1 MILKKRLH
9 FILSFVLLAV
19 ACSNQSAETN
29 DQLVESAVDASNEKS
44 AKISGV
50 INGSANADI
59 YLQSLGASAV
69 EGIDTVKTDDKGSFS
84 FEFSIV
90 TPGFYRIGL
99 TEQNMCVLIVYPND
113 DINITADGSNIYK
126 TYNVDGSEES
136 NNLKNLNSILT
147 ARDSINMVLQKAQMT
162 RNQQLFQEAVVV
174 YNQITESVDA
184 QIKAFITKQP
194 GTMASLAAIQNLSM
208 DNDYQYF
215 KQVTE
220 ALKGKADG
228 NEFYESIKTQVQQ
241 QGKLAIGAPAPEIAL
256 PQPNGEVLKLSDLK
270 GQYVLIDFWAS
281 WCGPC
286 RKENPNV
293 RKVYAKYHDKG
304 FEILGVSL
312 DKNSSAWL
320 NAIKQDDLQWR
331 HISDL
336 KYWQSDV
343 VPEYQIKGIP
353 LTYLVD
359 PEGNIAAKNLRGTS
373 LEQKLAEIF
382 GE

>member
-1 MILKKRLH
+1 MAFNKNLL

-19 ACSNQSAETN
+19 ACSNQSGETEGE
-29 DQLVESAVDASNEKS
+29 LIEAGVDNAKQSS
-44 AKISGV
+44 AKISGTLK
-50 INGSANADI
+50 GAANANV
-59 YLQSLGASAV
+59 YLQALGATSV
-69 EGIDTVKTDDKGSFS
+69 LGIDTVKTDEQGNFSFS
-84 FEFSIV
+84 FSISS
-90 TPGFYRIGL
+90 PGYYRMGL

-113 DINITADGSNIYK
+113 HIKINAEGANIYK
-126 TYNVDGSEES
+126 TYSVEGSKES
-136 NNLKNLNSILT
+136 NGLIKLNVILA
-147 ARDSINMVLQKAQMT
+147 ARDSINLVLQKAQMT

-174 YNQITESVDA
+174 YNQITEGVDGE
-184 QIKAFITKQP
+184 IKAFITKDP
-194 GTMASLAAIQNLSM
+194 GSMASLAAIQNLSM
-208 DNDYQYF
+208 DNDFQYF
-215 KQVTE
+215 KQVVE
-220 ALKGKADG
+220 ALNGKADG
-228 NEFYESIKTQVQQ
+228 NEFYESVKMQVQQ

-270 GQYVLIDFWAS
+270 GQYVLVDFWAS

-293 RKVYAKYHDKG
+293 KRVYAKYHSKG

-320 NAIKQDDLQWR
+320 NAIQQDDLQWK
-331 HISDL
+331 HVSDL
-336 KYWQSDV
+336 KYWQSEV

-359 PEGNIAAKNLRGTS
+359 PEGNIAAKNMRGAS
-373 LEQKLAEIF
+373 LDQKLAEIF

>member
-84 FEFSIV
+84 FEFSIA

>member
-1 MILKKRLH
+1 MVFNKNLI
-9 FILSFVLLAV
+9 FILSFVFLAV
-19 ACSNQSAETN
+19 ACSNQSGETN
-29 DQLVESAVDASNEKS
+29 AELIEAGVDSAKESS
-44 AKISGV
+44 AKISG
-50 INGSANADI
+50 ILNGAPNSKI
-59 YLQSLGASAV
+59 FLQALGATAV
-69 EGIDTVKTDDKGSFS
+69 LGIDTVETDDKGSFS
-84 FEFSIV
+84 FAFPISS
-90 TPGFYRIGL
+90 PGYYRIGL

-113 DINITADGSNIYK
+113 NIKINAEGSNIYK
-126 TYNVDGSEES
+126 TYSVEGSKES
-136 NNLKNLNSILT
+136 NGLIKLNSIL
-147 ARDSINMVLQKAQMT
+147 ASRDSINLVLQKAQMT

-174 YNQITESVDA
+174 YNQISEGVDA
-184 QIKAFITKQP
+184 DIKTFITKDP
-194 GTMASLAAIQNLSM
+194 ASLAALAAIQNLNM
-208 DNDYQYF
+208 DNDFQYF
-215 KQVTE
+215 KQVVE

-256 PQPNGEVLKLSDLK
+256 PQPNGEVLKLSVLK
-270 GQYVLIDFWAS
+270 GQYVLVDFWAS

-293 RKVYAKYHDKG
+293 KRVYAKYHDKG

-320 NAIKQDDLQWR
+320 NAIQQDDLQWK
-331 HISDL
+331 HVSDL
-336 KYWQSDV
+336 KYWQSEV

-359 PEGNIAAKNLRGTS
+359 PEGNIAAKNLRGAS
-373 LEQKLAEIF
+373 LDQKLAEIF

>member
-1 MILKKRLH
+1 MKINKNILLM
-9 FILSFVLLAV
+9 LSFVTLAV
-19 ACSNQSAETN
+19 ACSNQSNGSGGELAEAT
-29 DQLVESAVDASNEKS
+29 VESENEKS
-44 AKISGV
+44 AKISGTIAGAV
-50 INGSANADI
+50 NQDV
-59 YLQSLGASAV
+59 YLQALGATQV
-69 EGIDTVKTDDKGSFS
+69 IGVDTVKTNEKGDFS
-84 FEFSIV
+84 LAFELSA
-90 TPGFYRIGL
+90 PGFYRVGL

-113 DINITADGSNIYK
+113 NMKLTADASGIYQTYEVAGSK
-126 TYNVDGSEES
+126 ES
-136 NNLKNLNSILT
+136 NRLKDLNSILS
-147 ARDSINMVLQKAQMT
+147 ARDSINLVLQQAQMT
-162 RNQQLFQEAVVV
+162 RNQQLFQEALVI
-174 YNQITESVDA
+174 YNQISLSVDA
-184 QIKAFITKQP
+184 DVKAFISADP
-194 GTMASLAAIQNLSM
+194 GTMASLAAIQNFSM
-208 DNDYQYF
+208 DNDFQYF
-215 KQVTE
+215 KQVVD

-228 NEFYESIKTQVQQ
+228 NEFYEAIKTQVEE
-241 QGKLAIGAPAPEIAL
+241 QGRLAIGAPAPEISL
-256 PQPNGEVLKLSDLK
+256 PQPNGEVLKLSDLR
-270 GQYVLIDFWAS
+270 GEYVLIDFWAS

-312 DKNSSAWL
+312 DKNSTAWL
-320 NAIKQDDLQWR
+320 NAIEQDDLQWR

-359 PEGNIAAKNLRGTS
+359 PQGNIVAKNLRGPS